1 MHRKVQSY
9 SREEEFVSSCKE
21 DRLIN
26 IDDKIHS
33 NSYHCLINNL
43 DNNELFEIDDDKLE
57 EILIEKNNKEKLF
70 NLINLNEEED
80 NTGVKNLIN
89 LEDNNNE
96 NSEEFNKDLVLNSKK
111 EMIESES
118 TEYKTFNRDQMI
130 VLDNQSL
137 AKQIW
142 KSEATNCY
150 YFNILCIGSNLID
163 F

>member
-1 MHRKVQSY
+1 M
-9 SREEEFVSSCKE
+9 SSCKE